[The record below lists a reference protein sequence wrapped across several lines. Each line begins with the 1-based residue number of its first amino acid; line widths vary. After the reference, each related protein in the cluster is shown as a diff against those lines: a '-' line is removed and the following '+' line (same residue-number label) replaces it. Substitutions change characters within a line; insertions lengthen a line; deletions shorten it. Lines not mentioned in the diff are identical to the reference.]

1 MTELNALGTEAMETA
16 ESVKQDLNNLI
27 GDFWGSINEWVQQVG
42 QTMNSILGSLSEIQ
56 SNKYDKMI
64 EQQEKYIEK
73 YEELLNKQK
82 DITQEHASAV
92 ESIENELS
100 TARGDRRQQLIDM
113 LNAEMAAQ
121 RASLE
126 QQKKIEREKQKA
138 EDKKKKLEHDQ
149 AVAKKKM
156 QLAQAA
162 INMAMAISMAAVN
175 SWPIPAIPMMA
186 LASAAGAAQIAAIQ
200 SQNIPSYGSGGVIQ
214 GKSHREGGV
223 KVLGGR
229 AEVEGGEYITNK
241 VTTSKNVDLLEYINS
256 KKKRIN
262 LDDLIEFYGGS
273 SPVKKNIQTVR
284 TKFADGGVVPTLRND
299 INLSDRLLTAFED
312 YSNRP
317 TVVSVVDIID
327 RTQKVND
334 VRVMAGLDA

>member
-1 MTELNALGTEAMETA
+1 
-16 ESVKQDLNNLI
+16 
-27 GDFWGSINEWVQQVG
+27 
-42 QTMNSILGSLSEIQ
+42 
-56 SNKYDKMI
+56 
-64 EQQEKYIEK
+64 
-73 YEELLNKQK
+73 
-82 DITQEHASAV
+82 
-92 ESIENELS
+92 
-100 TARGDRRQQLIDM
+100 
-113 LNAEMAAQ
+113 MAAQ

-126 QQKKIEREKQKA
+126 QQKKIEREKEKA
-138 EDKKKKLEHDQ
+138 DDKKKKLEYAQ

-162 INMAMAISMAAVN
+162 INMAMSISMAAVN
-175 SWPIPAIPMMA
+175 HWPIPAIPMMA
-186 LASAAGAAQIAAIQ
+186 LAAATGAAQIAAIK

-214 GKSHREGGV
+214 GKSHKEGGV
-223 KVLGGR
+223 PVLGGR

-241 VTTSKNVDLLEYINS
+241 VTTSKNVDLLDYINS

-262 LDDLIEFYGGS
+262 LDDLIEFYGVS

-299 INLSDRLLTAFED
+299 INLSDRMLTAFED

-317 TVVSVVDIID
+317 VQVAVVDIID
-327 RTQKVND
+327 RTQAVND